1 MDSPAVARR
10 IVLAQRAAVA
20 YQANPKVAAVLIAGS
35 VARGLADDDSDIEL
49 DVYWSSAPDEAD
61 REAAVEA
68 AGWTRSYG
76 EVDEVEWADGYL
88 VDGVK
93 VDTSGF
99 LTSTIDGYLDA
110 ALDRAD
116 TETELQVRIT
126 ALLHGRSLHGHDLIQ
141 AWRTRCAVYPPALAR
156 AMVEM
161 GLDLRPRHRL
171 AMLAARG
178 DVLLLHRDLV
188 DNLQGVLDALF
199 GLNRIFT
206 PHPFHKW
213 LAWEATLLPFTPTD
227 LVGRLRRTLVAPP
240 AEAVDLISLLVDDTF
255 HLAEEHL
262 PQIDLTSARAS
273 YAGPRIT

>member
-10 IVLAQRAAVA
+10 IVLAGRAALA

-49 DVYWSSAPDEAD
+49 DVYWSSAPTEAD
-61 REAAVEA
+61 REAAVEG
-68 AGWTRSYG
+68 AGWPRSYG
-76 EVDEVEWADGYL
+76 VVDEVEWADGYL
-88 VDGVK
+88 VDDVK

-126 ALLHGRSLHGHDLIQ
+126 ALLHGRSLHGHDVIQ
-141 AWRTRCAVYPPALAR
+141 AWRDRCAVYPSALAR

-199 GLNRIFT
+199 GLNRIYT

-213 LAWEATLLPFTPTD
+213 LAWEATLLPFIPAD
-227 LVGRLRRTLVAPP
+227 LVGRVRRTLVAPP
-240 AEAVDLISLLVDDTF
+240 VQAVDLVSSLIGDTF
-255 HLAEEHL
+255 DLVGEHL
-262 PQIDLTSARAS
+262 PQLDLASVRAGFD
-273 YAGPRIT
+273 GPRII